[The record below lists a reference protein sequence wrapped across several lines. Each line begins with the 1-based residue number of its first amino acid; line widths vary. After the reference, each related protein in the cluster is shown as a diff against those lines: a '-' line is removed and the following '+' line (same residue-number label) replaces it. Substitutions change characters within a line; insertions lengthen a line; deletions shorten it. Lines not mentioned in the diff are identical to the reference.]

1 MSLTAKELAVMR
13 SVIAD
18 LLPETCQVLTVTRT
32 SDGQGGMTETW
43 GTAATT
49 TCRVDWKSGIET
61 VQGGAVQPYRRCI
74 ITLPYDTTVAEGYRL
89 QVDTDVYAVTSVD
102 NGKSWDACLRVEADK
117 V

>member
-1 MSLTAKELAVMR
+1 MSLTARELAAMR
-13 SVIAD
+13 MAIND

-32 SDGQGGMTETW
+32 SDGQGGFTEAW
-43 GTAATT
+43 GTVATT

-61 VQGGAVQPYRRCI
+61 VQGGAIEPYRRCV

-89 QVDTDVYAVTSVD
+89 QVGSDIYAVTSVD
-102 NGKSWDACLRVEADK
+102 NGKSWDACLRVDVDK